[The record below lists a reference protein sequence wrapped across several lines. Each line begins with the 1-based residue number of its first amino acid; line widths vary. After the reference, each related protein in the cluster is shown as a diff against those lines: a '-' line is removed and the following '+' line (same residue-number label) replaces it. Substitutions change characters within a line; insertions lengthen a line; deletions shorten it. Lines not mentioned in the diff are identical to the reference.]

1 MTTMRATFTLC
12 CALLTVARMAWAD
25 GGAIQF
31 QGDTGAFRATLFTQP
46 PILHAGLIDVTLLL
60 QDRSNLNP
68 LLDAKVIFDL
78 TPQESNDVQQTQWM
92 PPACAMNKTVDPT
105 NIPAKLGHGEN
116 RLLYGNVVQIPASG
130 HWKLKVTIH
139 RGAETA
145 EIATLLNVAPAPL
158 PPLAYWHLFLF
169 APAGILGFVLHQI
182 ARGQRTKRIST
193 AFDTPP

>member
-1 MTTMRATFTLC
+1 
-12 CALLTVARMAWAD
+12 
-25 GGAIQF
+25 
-31 QGDTGAFRATLFTQP
+31 
-46 PILHAGLIDVTLLL
+46 
-60 QDRSNLNP
+60 
-68 LLDAKVIFDL
+68 
-78 TPQESNDVQQTQWM
+78 
-92 PPACAMNKTVDPT
+92 MNKTVDPT

-116 RLLYGNVVQIPASG
+116 RLLYGNFVQIPASG

-182 ARGQRTKRIST
+182 ARGQRTKRISPVS
-193 AFDTPP
+193 DTPP

>member
-78 TPQESNDVQQTQWM
+78 TPQEGNDLPQSQWM

-182 ARGQRTKRIST
+182 ARGQRTKRISP
-193 AFDTPP
+193 AL